1 MSLTMGNGPFA
12 KPLAGTLNFD
22 LAAAAPA
29 SVIYLYGLDRRIRGE
44 FAGEII
50 VDTVRATMVHE
61 TRLLPQWY
69 LPLADVRP
77 GVLIES
83 DSRTHCPYK
92 GDARYWHL
100 SLNGRTVHDAAWSY
114 PEPLPGSPDLRG
126 LVAFYQERM
135 DAWFEEDERLVGHPR
150 DPFHR
155 VDTRRSGRRVIVRI
169 DGTVVG
175 DSRNAVAL
183 FETGLPVR
191 WYLPVD
197 DVAVELLTPS
207 DATSRCPYKGASV
220 YYHLKGTPE
229 GIDNIEDIAWSI
241 PEPLPEAGAVAGH
254 LSFDGHSVSVT
265 VQD

>member
-1 MSLTMGNGPFA
+1 MGFVLTKPPAGHYRRSMSLTMGNGPFA

-114 PEPLPGSPDLRG
+114 PEPLPAPPISGGWWRSIRNGWMPGSRRTSG
-126 LVAFYQERM
+126 WWAI
-135 DAWFEEDERLVGHPR
+135 
-150 DPFHR
+150 R
-155 VDTRRSGRRVIVRI
+155 V
-169 DGTVVG
+169 
-175 DSRNAVAL
+175 
-183 FETGLPVR
+183 
-191 WYLPVD
+191 
-197 DVAVELLTPS
+197 TPS
-207 DATSRCPYKGASV
+207 TAS
-220 YYHLKGTPE
+220 TPVV
-229 GIDNIEDIAWSI
+229 
-241 PEPLPEAGAVAGH
+241 PAGG
-254 LSFDGHSVSVT
+254 
-265 VQD
+265 